1 MKFRV
6 RYARETLALSNCTA
20 IPTYRVQ
27 RSRNAVRHGLNG
39 SRLSKLIH
47 SYGRLWFFDFGLV
60 LMD

>member
-27 RSRNAVRHGLNG
+27 RSRNAVRRELNG

-47 SYGRLWFFDFGLV
+47 SYGRVWFFGFV
-60 LMD
+60 LID